1 MFELVP
7 ISERVARIRQKY
19 RTTVPHLCIARLKIS
34 TEFYQNNRQLTGA
47 LKRARLFKTI
57 CEQIPV
63 TVFDDEVIVGTQVT
77 SYRASS
83 LNPEFGGLAWFRNDW
98 ESGALQNRKTDYY
111 ILDPKDVEYVLSVVD
126 FWEKE
131 NNSAKLV
138 EYIPEGYADAAGNG
152 VTTFKMTDIA
162 SAPMG
167 HFCANYQKLIHR
179 GFKSL
184 YDEAKE
190 NMAAMEG
197 RMFGDDIKKY
207 SFYRSV
213 AIVMEGMMI
222 LTKRYSE
229 KCAQMAETEENAG
242 RKAELLEM
250 AECLEH
256 ISTEPAR
263 TYQDAVQ
270 LIFIYHIGMCLDGQQ
285 HGISFGRIDQ
295 YLGEYYERDIAS
307 GAITA
312 ERAQE
317 LLDLFYLKC
326 AEMNKM
332 GGGTASGY
340 TSGMLMTLG
349 GVDEYGNDATN
360 PVTYMMLQSAARL
373 VLHDPPQA
381 MRVHKNTPAK
391 LWEAALATTMRAGGV
406 PTFEND
412 EVIIPALRKR
422 GMDLKSARNYC
433 LIGCVEPS
441 GTGNHWCLCGGT
453 GREGYWNMAN
463 CYVLA
468 INNGINPIPYGG
480 ENAGKPVGVQTGY
493 LYEMESFEDLLEAV
507 RKQMKRFVDWQ
518 ITLCNLQQAYT
529 VNELPLP
536 LVSATMDGCMESGK
550 DVMDG
555 GAVHNSTGF
564 PGIAIGNLVD
574 CLAITRYLVYD
585 KKICTARE
593 LYDAL
598 MANWEGYQELH
609 SIVMNKVPRYGNA
622 DPYCDHLLRWVSDT
636 FAEFVSEGRDPRGGK
651 YYAGLFPVAFNVLY
665 GLSTA
670 ATPDGRYAT
679 QPLSDGISPMQ
690 GIDKNGPTA
699 LMDSIL
705 ANMDQTKFPDGTLM
719 NLKLHPTAFANEL
732 GLLKVSSLMK
742 TYFDR
747 GGMELQLN
755 ITSTETL
762 KKAKATPDEYRDLV
776 VRVAGFS
783 AYFVELSE
791 GSQNDVIS
799 RTEMSI

>member
-7 ISERVARIRQKY
+7 ISDRVSKIRAKY
-19 RTTVPHLCIARLKIS
+19 RSTVPHLCIARLKIA
-34 TEFYQNNRQLTGA
+34 TEFYQNNRKLTGP

-57 CEQIPV
+57 CEQIPI
-63 TVFDDEVIVGTQVT
+63 TIFEDEVIVGTQVT

-83 LNPEFGGLAWFRNDW
+83 LNPEFGGLEWFRRDW

-111 ILDPKDVEYVLSVVD
+111 ILDPDDVAYVLSTVD
-126 FWEKE
+126 FWEEE
-131 NNSAKLV
+131 NCSARLG
-138 EYIPEGYADAAGNG
+138 EYLPEGYLEAAGNG
-152 VTTFKMTDIA
+152 VTTFKTYNLCA
-162 SAPMG
+162 APIG

-179 GFKSL
+179 GFRSI
-184 YDEAKE
+184 YEEAKE
-190 NMAAMEG
+190 NMAALEG
-197 RMFGDDIKKY
+197 HMFGEEAQKY

-222 LTKRYSE
+222 LTQRYSD
-229 KCAQMAETEENAG
+229 KCAEMAETETNPE
-242 RKAELLEM
+242 RKAELLSM
-250 AECLEH
+250 AECLHH
-256 ISTEPAR
+256 ISTEPCR
-263 TYQDAVQ
+263 TYHDAVQ
-270 LIFIYHIGMCLDGQQ
+270 CIFIYHIGMCLDGQQ

-295 YLGEYYERDIAS
+295 YLGEYYERDIAN
-307 GAITA
+307 GAITP

-381 MRVHKNTPAK
+381 LRIHKNTPPE

-422 GMDLKSARNYC
+422 GMDLKSARGYC

-441 GTGNHWCLCGGT
+441 GTGNHWCMCGGT
-453 GREGYWNMAN
+453 GLEGYWNMAN
-463 CYVLA
+463 CYLLA
-468 INNGINPIPYGG
+468 INNGINPMPYAG
-480 ENAGKPVGVQTGY
+480 ENAGKSVGIPTGY
-493 LYEMESFEDLLEAV
+493 LYDMESFDELLEAV
-507 RKQMKRFVDWQ
+507 RKQMKYFVDWQ
-518 ITLCNLQQAYT
+518 ISLNNLQQVITAR
-529 VNELPLP
+529 ELPLP

-555 GAVHNSTGF
+555 GCLNNSTGF

-574 CLAITRYLVYD
+574 SLAITKYLVFD
-585 KKICTARE
+585 KKICTGRE

-598 MANWEGYQELH
+598 MANWEGYEELH
-609 SIVMNKVPRYGNA
+609 DMIMNRVPRYGNA
-622 DPYCDHLLRWVSDT
+622 NQYSDSLLRWVSEN
-636 FAEFVSEGRDPRGGK
+636 FADFVSQGTDPRGGK

-670 ATPDGRYAT
+670 ATPDGRYAK

-690 GIDKNGPTA
+690 GIDRNGPTA
-699 LMDSIL
+699 VMESIL
-705 ANMDQTKFPDGTLM
+705 RNLDQEKYPDGTLM

-732 GLLKVSSLMK
+732 GIKKVTALMQ
-742 TYFDR
+742 TYFLR

-755 ITSTETL
+755 VISTDTL
-762 KKAKATPDEYRDLV
+762 KKAKETPEEYQDLV

-783 AYFVELSE
+783 AYFVELTE

-799 RTEMSI
+799 RTEINL